1 MKVISISGVTGFIGL
16 NLSKFLLN
24 KGYKI
29 IGIDNFHSSSK
40 KNLEILDKY
49 KSFMFYKWDIRRYPK
64 FLEKYDIDIIINLA
78 CPASPKWYMKDPV
91 FTLETSFIG
100 TKNLLDLA
108 KKKNSIFLQASTS
121 EVYGDP
127 EIHPQNE
134 EYRGNV
140 NTLGPRACYDEG
152 KRVAETLC
160 YEYWRNYGTDVRI
173 MRIFNT
179 YGPYMDIED
188 GRVISNFIT
197 QALKGE
203 DITIYGDG
211 KQTRSFQYIDDLV
224 SAIYKY
230 ITISREELTEKLKT
244 KFNWNTVP
252 TLNLGNPEEYKILD
266 LAKIILKLTNSESKI
281 VFKEKFQDDPK
292 QRRPDITKAK
302 YILNWEPKIKLIEGL
317 QKTISY
323 FKEVLF

>member
-1 MKVISISGVTGFIGL
+1 MRVIFISGISGFIGL
-16 NLSKFLLN
+16 NLSKFLLE
-24 KGYKI
+24 KSYKV
-29 IGIDNFHSSSK
+29 IGIDNFYSSSE
-40 KNLEILDKY
+40 KNLEILDNY
-49 KSFMFYKWDIRRYPK
+49 ENFMFYKWDIRKYPK

-160 YEYWRNYGTDVRI
+160 YEYWKSFNMDIRI

-179 YGPYMDIED
+179 YGPYMDIKD
-188 GRVISNFIT
+188 GRVISNFTT

-211 KQTRSFQYIDDLV
+211 NQTRSFQYIDDLV

-292 QRRPDITKAK
+292 QRKPDITKAK
-302 YILNWEPKIKLIEGL
+302 YILNWEPKVKLIEGL